1 MDRKEI
7 VKALGEYF
15 GVKPKYLGVP
25 SFAYEIGDFTID
37 REGRILYESGD
48 EVELEDIL
56 NPTEEIKERLEEEAT
71 EEEMFIEEVN
81 ILISLEGHNL
91 NTLKNLVNMI
101 FSKQDLINK
110 VFELDEDLISERE
123 ITKLNASET
132 LEDFTENLKT
142 EYIKIKGDNISFTLE
157 TDIARSASLFF
168 GLLNEKAK
176 ELKYAS
182 SKQII
187 TDNAKYAFR
196 TWIMRLGMIGTD
208 YKEARKELLQNL
220 NGNSAF
226 RRPGE
231 NHD

>member
-1 MDRKEI
+1 MDRKEM
-7 VKALGEYF
+7 VKIIGEHL

-25 SFAYEIGDFTID
+25 SFAYQVGEFIVD
-37 REGRILYESGD
+37 REGRITTKAGE

-56 NPTEEIKERLEEEAT
+56 NPTEEIKESLEEEAT
-71 EEEMFIEEVN
+71 EEEMIIEEVN

-142 EYIKIKGDNISFTLE
+142 EYIKIEGNNICFTLE

>member
-7 VKALGEYF
+7 VKVLGEHL

-25 SFAYEIGDFTID
+25 SFAYKIGDFTID
-37 REGRILYESGD
+37 REGRILNERGD

-56 NPTEEIKERLEEEAT
+56 SPTEEVKERLEEEAT

-123 ITKLNASET
+123 ITKLNTSET

-142 EYIKIKGDNISFTLE
+142 EYIKIEGDNISFTLE

-176 ELKYAS
+176 EIKYAS

-208 YKEARKELLQNL
+208 YKEVRKELLQNL

>member
-1 MDRKEI
+1 MDRKEL
-7 VKALGEYF
+7 VKVLGKHLDI
-15 GVKPKYLGVP
+15 KPKYLGVP
-25 SFAYEIGDFTID
+25 SFAYQVGDFTVD
-37 REGRILYESGD
+37 REGKIKNKEGD
-48 EVELEDIL
+48 EVELTEIL
-56 NPTEEIKERLEEEAT
+56 NSNEEIKESLEEVT
-71 EEEMFIEEVN
+71 EEEIFIEEVN
-81 ILISLEGHNL
+81 ILIPLEGHNL

-110 VFELDEDLISERE
+110 VFELDEDIISERE

-142 EYIKIKGDNISFTLE
+142 EYIKIEGDNISFTLE

>member
-7 VKALGEYF
+7 VTIIGEHF

-25 SFAYEIGDFTID
+25 SFAYQVGDFTVD
-37 REGRILYESGD
+37 REGKIKNKEGD
-48 EVELEDIL
+48 EVELTEIL
-56 NPTEEIKERLEEEAT
+56 NSNEEIKESLEEVT
-71 EEEMFIEEVN
+71 EEEIFIEEVN
-81 ILISLEGHNL
+81 ILIPLEGHNL

-110 VFELDEDLISERE
+110 VFELDEDIISERE

-142 EYIKIKGDNISFTLE
+142 EYIKIEGDNISFTLE

>member
-1 MDRKEI
+1 MDRKEL
-7 VKALGEYF
+7 VQVLGKHLDI
-15 GVKPKYLGVP
+15 KPKYLGVP
-25 SFAYEIGDFTID
+25 SFAYQVGDFTVD
-37 REGRILYESGD
+37 REGKIKNKEGD
-48 EVELEDIL
+48 EVELAEIL
-56 NPTEEIKERLEEEAT
+56 NPNEEIKESLEEVT

-81 ILISLEGHNL
+81 ILIPLEGHNL

-110 VFELDEDLISERE
+110 VFELDEDIISERE

-142 EYIKIKGDNISFTLE
+142 EYIKIEGDNISFTLE

>member
-1 MDRKEI
+1 MDRKEL
-7 VKALGEYF
+7 VQVLGKHLDI
-15 GVKPKYLGVP
+15 KPKYLGVP
-25 SFAYEIGDFTID
+25 SFAYQVGDFTVD
-37 REGRILYESGD
+37 REGKIKNKEGG
-48 EVELEDIL
+48 EVELVEIL
-56 NPTEEIKERLEEEAT
+56 NPNEEIKESLEEVT
-71 EEEMFIEEVN
+71 EEEIFIEEVN
-81 ILISLEGHNL
+81 ILIPLEGHNL

-110 VFELDEDLISERE
+110 VFELDEDIISERE
-123 ITKLNASET
+123 ITKLNASVT

-142 EYIKIKGDNISFTLE
+142 EYIKIEGDNISFTLE